1 MNLQL
6 CARCLPFSF
15 RSALLGI
22 LVSNEATHLSFRRRI
37 LIMRLQR
44 MIGSSGD
51 ILHQFVGL

>member
-6 CARCLPFSF
+6 CAKCLPFSS

-22 LVSNEATHLSFRRRI
+22 LVSNDGLSVRRRI
-37 LIMRLQR
+37 LIMRSQR
-44 MIGSSGD
+44 TLGSSGD

>member
-6 CARCLPFSF
+6 CVRCLPFSF

-22 LVSNEATHLSFRRRI
+22 PVSDEAKHLPVRGRI
-37 LIMRLQR
+37 LIMRSQR
-44 MIGSSGD
+44 TLGSPGD